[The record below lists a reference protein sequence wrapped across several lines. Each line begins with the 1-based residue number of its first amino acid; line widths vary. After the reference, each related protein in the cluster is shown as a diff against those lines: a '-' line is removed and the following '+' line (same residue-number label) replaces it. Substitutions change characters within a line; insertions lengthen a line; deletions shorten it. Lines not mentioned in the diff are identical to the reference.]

1 MKLNL
6 PLYNDAGL
14 RALETLTPPLGTP
27 PLGPHDS
34 LMLVSGNVDKP
45 LDLDFLT
52 RAHEPLRRRYPGT
65 PVLVATAGLAHL
77 AALAQANV
85 QAAGL
90 VYIYEPNFANVPE
103 FSWNFEDTLKNLEQA
118 VAVIHRAGLRAV
130 FKPTGRP
137 LLQRAL
143 QPHGWHYGTFAE
155 RVDALFVQTQTYC
168 QNGTFAEAAEKL
180 AGECSAHLKKTYVQ
194 LTLDLAARNGVS
206 PVAARAC
213 LAEAE
218 RRGFGGVT
226 AWWSPRFS
234 GEAAAFLEMLPRQV

>member
-14 RALETLTPPLGTP
+14 RALESLAPPLG
-27 PLGPHDS
+27 LHDS
-34 LMLVSGNVDKP
+34 LMLVSGNVDRP
-45 LDLDFLT
+45 LDLGFLA
-52 RAHEPLRRRYPGT
+52 RARQQLGRRYPKT

-77 AALAQANV
+77 EALARANVQADV

-90 VYIYEPNFANVPE
+90 VYIYEPGFANVPE
-103 FSWNFEDTLKNLEQA
+103 FSWDFGVTLRNLEKA
-118 VAVIHRAGLRAV
+118 VATAHDAGLRAV
-130 FKPTGRP
+130 FKPTGRA

-143 QPHGWHYGTFAE
+143 QPHGWHYGVFAK
-155 RVDALFVQTQTYC
+155 RADALFVQTQTYC
-168 QNGTFAEAAEKL
+168 QNGSFAEAAEKL
-180 AGECSAHLKKTYVQ
+180 AGACAPHLETTYVQ

-206 PVAARAC
+206 PAAARAC
-213 LAEAE
+213 LSEAE

-234 GEAAAFLEMLPRQV
+234 GEAAAFVETLPRQV

>member
-14 RALETLTPPLGTP
+14 RVLESLAP

-52 RAHEPLRRRYPGT
+52 RARAQVGRRYPET
-65 PVLVATAGLAHL
+65 PVLIATAGLAHL
-77 AALAQANV
+77 ETLAQADV
-85 QAAGL
+85 QVAGL
-90 VYIYEPNFANVPE
+90 VYIYEPGFANVPE
-103 FSWNFEDTLKNLEQA
+103 FSWDFEATLKNLEKA
-118 VAVIHRAGLRAV
+118 VVTARRAGLRAV

-143 QPHGWHYGTFAE
+143 QPHGWQYGSFAE

-168 QNGTFAEAAEKL
+168 QNGTFAEAAETL
-180 AGECSAHLKKTYVQ
+180 AGECAPYLEKTYVQ

-226 AWWSPRFS
+226 AWWSPRFG
-234 GEAAAFLEMLPRQV
+234 GEAAAFLGAMPRRA

>member
-14 RALETLTPPLGTP
+14 RELNILAP

-45 LDLDFLT
+45 LDLEWLS
-52 RAHEPLRRRYPGT
+52 RAHEQMRTQYPET
-65 PVLVATAGLAHL
+65 PVLYATAGLAHL
-77 AALAQANV
+77 EALAQADV
-85 QAAGL
+85 RGVRADGL
-90 VYIYEPNFANVPE
+90 VYIYEPGFANVPE
-103 FSWNFEDTLKNLEQA
+103 FSWDAGTTLATLERA
-118 VAVIHRAGLRAV
+118 VALARGAGSRAV

-143 QPHGWHYGTFAE
+143 QQHGWHYGRFAG
-155 RVDALFVQTQTYC
+155 RADALFVQTQTYC
-168 QNGTFAEAAEKL
+168 RGGTFAEAADKL
-180 AGECSAHLKKTYVQ
+180 ASECGPDLEKTYVQ

-206 PVAARAC
+206 PTAAQDC

-226 AWWSPRFS
+226 AWWSPQFS
-234 GEAAAFLEMLPRQV
+234 AEAEAFLKGFSSRV

>member
-14 RALETLTPPLGTP
+14 RALETLAPS
-27 PLGPHDS
+27 LGPHDS

-45 LDLDFLT
+45 LDLDFLA
-52 RAHEPLRRRYPGT
+52 RAHEQLRRRYPET

-77 AALAQANV
+77 ETLARANV

-90 VYIYEPNFANVPE
+90 VYIYEPGFANVPE
-103 FSWNFEDTLKNLEQA
+103 FSWNFEDTLKNLDKA
-118 VAVIHRAGLRAV
+118 VETVHGADLRAV

-180 AGECSAHLKKTYVQ
+180 AGECAINLETTYVQ

-206 PVAARAC
+206 PAAAQTC

-226 AWWSPRFS
+226 AWWSPRFG
-234 GEAAAFLEMLPRQV
+234 GEAAAFLGALTRRA

>member
-14 RALETLTPPLGTP
+14 RALESLTP

-34 LMLVSGNVDKP
+34 LMLVSGNVAKP
-45 LDLDFLT
+45 LDLEFLT
-52 RAHEPLRRRYPGT
+52 RAGEQLGQRYPET

-77 AALAQANV
+77 GALARADV
-85 QAAGL
+85 RAAGL
-90 VYIYEPNFANVPE
+90 VYIYEPGFANVPE
-103 FSWNFEDTLKNLEQA
+103 FSWDFRGTLKNLEKA
-118 VAVIHRAGLRAV
+118 VGTAHGAGLKAV

-143 QPHGWHYGTFAE
+143 QQHGWHYGSFAE
-155 RVDALFVQTQTYC
+155 QTDALFVQTQTYC
-168 QNGTFAEAAEKL
+168 QGGRFAEAAEKL
-180 AGECSAHLKKTYVQ
+180 AEACAPHLEKTYVQ

-206 PVAARAC
+206 PAAAREC

-226 AWWSPRFS
+226 AWWSPRFRT
-234 GEAAAFLEMLPRQV
+234 EAAAFFGTLPQPS